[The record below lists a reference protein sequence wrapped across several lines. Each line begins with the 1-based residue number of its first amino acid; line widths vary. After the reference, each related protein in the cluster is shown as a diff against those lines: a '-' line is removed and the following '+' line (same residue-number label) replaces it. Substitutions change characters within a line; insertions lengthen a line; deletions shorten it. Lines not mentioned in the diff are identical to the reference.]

1 MNGIERKHDMEIK
14 EVKEMKAKLEKSIRD
29 QIIEFYEKTGTKVS
43 DVGLTRN
50 EAIELGTNRV
60 IETVYDVRVVVEL

>member
-29 QIIEFYEKTGTKVS
+29 QVVTFCDKTGKKVS

-50 EAIELGTNRV
+50 EAIEFGTNRV